1 MRTSQNSKRA
11 RGRGR
16 KPHGNNPNRT
26 FDSNGPDVRIR
37 GNASHICDKY
47 QSLARDANA
56 SGDHVAAE
64 NYLQHA
70 EHYYRLMAAA
80 QAQSQSKENAPDPE
94 APKERE
100 GRRQNGGGRRNGR
113 AAATDDS
120 DATAAPGT
128 ADASDQEKSDNDS
141 AAVSAAPA
149 SDDASSLMT
158 ADADE
163 QPVQAAV
170 IAE

>member
-1 MRTSQNSKRA
+1 MRTNQNSKRA

-26 FDSNGPDVRIR
+26 FDSNGPDVKIR
-37 GNASHICDKY
+37 GNASHIHDKY

-70 EHYYRLMAAA
+70 EHYFRLMAAVQA
-80 QAQSQSKENAPDPE
+80 QAQSRENASDPE

-100 GRRQNGGGRRNGR
+100 GRRPNGGGRRNGR
-113 AAATDDS
+113 PTAVADAGETSEAGTVNDGDLKEGDDKSAAGPTAAAS
-120 DATAAPGT
+120 GEAP
-128 ADASDQEKSDNDS
+128 
-141 AAVSAAPA
+141 
-149 SDDASSLMT
+149 SLIN

-163 QPVQAAV
+163 PPVQPVS
-170 IAE
+170 AE